1 ILDGDTAFT
10 LYDTYGFPLDLTA
23 DICRERNVQVDTA
36 GFDTAMARQRA
47 QARAAGKFKMAA
59 GLVYEGGKTVFH
71 GYEHLA
77 YDAKIVA
84 LYADGTAV
92 DRISAG
98 QSGAVGL
105 LDQTP
110 FYAESGGQHGDTG
123 FITRDGVQ
131 FAVLDTQKI
140 QPDVSGHHG
149 ELQSGELK
157 VGDAVKAEVDAVRRA
172 KTIRNHSATHL
183 MHKAL

>member
-1 ILDGDTAFT
+1 
-10 LYDTYGFPLDLTA
+10 
-23 DICRERNVQVDTA
+23 VV
-36 GFDTAMARQRA
+36 
-47 QARAAGKFKMAA
+47 
-59 GLVYEGGKTVFH
+59 
-71 GYEHLA
+71 
-77 YDAKIVA
+77 
-84 LYADGTAV
+84 
-92 DRISAG
+92 
-98 QSGAVGL
+98 

-183 MHKAL
+183 MHKALRQVLGGHVQQKGSLVDDEKTRFDFAHDAPMSAEQIAQVETIVNAEVLANTAVHAQLMGYDDAVQGGAVALFGEKYGDEVRVLDIGFSRELC